1 MNAQELR
8 NLQEAYLEVYDLDE
22 KSVSW
27 DTGKTASGVSPRDAA
42 ARRQAELQSSSN
54 PADKVRASQVGAIR
68 SNMRAAIQ
76 QTGTTSPNQLRSAGP
91 IASQRFKNAAI
102 RQRGG
107 SPSSVPIKTVPGLKD
122 ANKSAQTRRGGGS
135 SAQGVGSPSGT
146 TGRFQV
152 GGGQGYGISG
162 IKLANSFDPFDI
174 VIGHL
179 LDEGYAD
186 TEQAALKI
194 MVNMSEEW
202 RENIVEAEVLSKL
215 GGVEGTGV
223 GKDFKKRSWTDT
235 EKSRYSS
242 YKKPAAPTAA
252 PAPAAAQKNN
262 EFTKSGNMKQKV
274 HTSGTVPGADG
285 NYRAQSAQDK
295 FYRSIASD
303 NAADDIISWN
313 KYDRNDP
320 KVKQA
325 AKDWAD
331 THYRQNTA
339 LDTNDPNYDPRS
351 TKYPDFSKFKRA
363 Q

>member
-1 MNAQELR
+1 MDSRELCD
-8 NLQEAYLEVYDLDE
+8 LSEAYKEVYALDE

-27 DTGKTASGVSPRDAA
+27 DTGRTASGVSPRYAA
-42 ARRQAELQSSSN
+42 ASPKLPLVAPKTTPRQARL
-54 PADKVRASQVGAIR
+54 
-68 SNMRAAIQ
+68 NM
-76 QTGTTSPNQLRSAGP
+76 
-91 IASQRFKNAAI
+91 
-102 RQRGG
+102 
-107 SPSSVPIKTVPGLKD
+107 
-122 ANKSAQTRRGGGS
+122 
-135 SAQGVGSPSGT
+135 
-146 TGRFQV
+146 
-152 GGGQGYGISG
+152 
-162 IKLANSFDPFDI
+162 SFDPFDI
-174 VIGHL
+174 VKGHL

-252 PAPAAAQKNN
+252 PAAAAQKNN

-285 NYRAQSAQDK
+285 NYRAQSAKDK

-363 Q
+363 H